1 MGSEQAF
8 HATSQSADADWLT
21 AARSAMTVVTSSLTL
36 APVGSAI
43 EELGRLRGELDGLES
58 LLLAQRSEAGH
69 SDRSNQN
76 IFTRSGKVSKA
87 EAKRRTRR
95 SNVVR
100 SNPRLAKQLTKGELS
115 TEKVDLL
122 AEADEK
128 TDGAAANDTELI
140 DKLAEQNP
148 DQGKATIR
156 KYIED
161 NESQDN
167 RDSRYAKQRK
177 NRRVYKTK
185 TPSWMSRL
193 IIEGD
198 DESVDAALQR
208 IRKGADS
215 LYRSDGGR
223 DVPGNRHE
231 RTHDQRMFDA
241 AMGQLQGRND
251 PSPVPATGA
260 TSTGATPENANS
272 TGKTRTGTTDGPSA
286 HKPTATPAES
296 QGRRPDGAPPG
307 DSCNPRTGNTLPDGD
322 APANGDSLHGDPP
335 DAKPDPSPEPPPR
348 NRPGE
353 RPTVV
358 LRIDID
364 PLAESPEQLAR
375 WKTELIGGGA
385 IPSCLAS
392 YLNCIG
398 DQVVQLTSESGEVLR
413 QGRAQRSV
421 TAAQW
426 IALVARDGGCVQC
439 HAHHSRCEAH
449 HLTPWTSPLR
459 GETNVEDMALLCVDC
474 HHQLHELKLTLYR
487 DGAAWR
493 TRPAT
498 PEELPARSAPRA
510 NSRRPKQPTKRSTRE
525 RPERRPHDRSKS
537 GSRTSSKR
545 EKARTDPLW

>member
-1 MGSEQAF
+1 MDMGSEQAF

-177 NRRVYKTK
+177 L
-185 TPSWMSRL
+185 SL
-193 IIEGD
+193 IHI
-198 DESVDAALQR
+198 
-208 IRKGADS
+208 
-215 LYRSDGGR
+215 
-223 DVPGNRHE
+223 
-231 RTHDQRMFDA
+231 
-241 AMGQLQGRND
+241 
-251 PSPVPATGA
+251 
-260 TSTGATPENANS
+260 
-272 TGKTRTGTTDGPSA
+272 
-286 HKPTATPAES
+286 
-296 QGRRPDGAPPG
+296 
-307 DSCNPRTGNTLPDGD
+307 
-322 APANGDSLHGDPP
+322 
-335 DAKPDPSPEPPPR
+335 
-348 NRPGE
+348 
-353 RPTVV
+353 
-358 LRIDID
+358 
-364 PLAESPEQLAR
+364 
-375 WKTELIGGGA
+375 
-385 IPSCLAS
+385 
-392 YLNCIG
+392 
-398 DQVVQLTSESGEVLR
+398 
-413 QGRAQRSV
+413 
-421 TAAQW
+421 
-426 IALVARDGGCVQC
+426 
-439 HAHHSRCEAH
+439 
-449 HLTPWTSPLR
+449 
-459 GETNVEDMALLCVDC
+459 
-474 HHQLHELKLTLYR
+474 
-487 DGAAWR
+487 
-493 TRPAT
+493 
-498 PEELPARSAPRA
+498 
-510 NSRRPKQPTKRSTRE
+510 
-525 RPERRPHDRSKS
+525 
-537 GSRTSSKR
+537 
-545 EKARTDPLW
+545 